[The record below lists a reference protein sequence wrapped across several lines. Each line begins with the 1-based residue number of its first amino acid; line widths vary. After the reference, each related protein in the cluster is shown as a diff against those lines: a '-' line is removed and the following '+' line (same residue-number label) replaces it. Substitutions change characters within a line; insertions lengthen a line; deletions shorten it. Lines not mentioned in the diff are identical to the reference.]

1 MIDEV
6 PQQLHLPRNPEL
18 CVTVGQQQAGTTS
31 LLLESSDPQFVMSA
45 IDRFNELLRGHWRRR
60 VARALA
66 QRRLSRLL
74 KLRT

>member
-31 LLLESSDPQFVMSA
+31 LLLESSDPQFAMSA
-45 IDRFNELLRGHWRRR
+45 IDRFDELLQGIG
-60 VARALA
+60 ADGSRAH
-66 QRRLSRLL
+66 SL
-74 KLRT
+74 KDACPVF